1 MSSHNPWP
9 DFWIPQPELHLT
21 KKQLQ
26 HFETLEE
33 TFVASASGASIPFQT
48 TQPQEKWAFLH
59 WLSQRQPVLF
69 HGSTHG
75 NIECFEPRAPFDRS
89 ADDFSKQ
96 TAVYA
101 SSDALWAMFY
111 AVLDRSIPVRFLN
124 GALQFQQEDGWSRM
138 HYFFSVD
145 SLDEVAA
152 TRNPWHSG
160 TVYILPA
167 KGFEQ
172 QPPYTLQSHTVL
184 EPHWASLAPVKPLAH
199 ITIEPEDFPL
209 LHLVRT
215 HQSEVIDQWAK
226 LEPDGFPW
234 LDSQGNAQTLPIHP
248 SKN

>member
-9 DFWIPQPELHLT
+9 DFWIPQPEFHLT
-21 KKQLQ
+21 EQ
-26 HFETLEE
+26 HIQYFEILEE
-33 TFVASASGASIPFQT
+33 TFVASGDGKTIPFQT
-48 TQPQEKWAFLH
+48 TEPQAKWAFLH
-59 WLSQRQPVLF
+59 WLSQRRPVLF
-69 HGSTHG
+69 HGSATES
-75 NIECFEPRAPFDRS
+75 IACFEPRAPFDRS

-96 TAVYA
+96 KAVYA

-145 SLDEVAA
+145 QVAA
-152 TRNPWHSG
+152 THKPWHSG

-167 KGFEQ
+167 ERFEQ

-184 EPHWASLAPVKPLAH
+184 EPHWASLAPVKPLAN
-199 ITIEPEDFPL
+199 ITVEPEDFPL
-209 LHLVRT
+209 LQLVRT
-215 HQSEVIDQWAK
+215 HQPEEIDQWAK
-226 LEPDGFPW
+226 LEPEGFPW
-234 LDSQGNAQTLPIHP
+234 LDPQVNPRTLPIHP